1 MEEKSRLELLNLG
14 FNVMQRLKVEKEYIS
29 FLVSKKGEKF
39 FAKCFKLREIF
50 RDPSLKQWVNNEID
64 VAEKF
69 ASSGYYT
76 SVLLLDKI
84 YTNNILILFYEFYE
98 HITLEQLVSM
108 KLLSDNDI
116 KLILKD
122 LLRIMHD
129 LRKMGLVH
137 KHLSPD
143 KILVINKMLKFSGL
157 RYI

>member
-1 MEEKSRLELLNLG
+1 MEEKSRVELLNLG
-14 FNVMQRLKVEKEYIS
+14 FTVEKKLKLEKEYIS
-29 FLVSKKGEKF
+29 FLVIKNGEKF

-69 ASSGYYT
+69 ASSGFYT
-76 SVLLLDKI
+76 SVLLLDKV
-84 YTNNILILFYEFYE
+84 YTNNILILFYEYYE
-98 HITLEQLVSM
+98 HITLEKLISM
-108 KLLSDNDI
+108 KYLSDKDI

-122 LLRIMHD
+122 LLRILHD

-143 KILVINKMLKFSGL
+143 KILI
-157 RYI
+157 